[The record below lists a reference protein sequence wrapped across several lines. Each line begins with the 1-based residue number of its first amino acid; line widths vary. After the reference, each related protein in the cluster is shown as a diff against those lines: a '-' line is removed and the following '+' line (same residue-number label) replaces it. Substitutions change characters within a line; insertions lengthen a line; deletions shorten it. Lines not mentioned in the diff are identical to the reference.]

1 MCFGVMRS
9 RQNGKGLRGILL
21 VMSSEKQSTGAGY
34 LVSGT
39 NTCLFGGF
47 TYLDKGH

>member
-1 MCFGVMRS
+1 MRFGMTRS

-21 VMSSEKQSTGAGY
+21 IMTSEKQSTGAGY

-39 NTCLFGGF
+39 NTCLSGGF